1 MIDDHMLDGVLDKIK
16 MILCIAKLD
25 DTKIQIDTDIRL
37 ADKVTLKKAVILM
50 SCDNDKFY
58 IQLFSE
64 EALVA

>member
-37 ADKVTLKKAVILM
+37 ADKVTLKI
-50 SCDNDKFY
+50 Y